1 MGKAVRSV
9 LLMKESQYSLN
20 PPSGKVVCRYD
31 TKLTPKELP
40 LVPATEIDGKIPYP
54 FLNPL
59 QSLFFYAYQGGSSL
73 VCAPTSAGKSLIAY
87 LFMKDKKGRKVYI
100 APTKSLVYEKALEFK
115 KYYKN
120 VDVRTGD
127 RLLENYKELTGDV
140 VVSTYENLAYAFRN
154 RSSWVENM
162 HCLVVD
168 EVHQMVKRWVLEE
181 VITYALK
188 RDIPILG
195 LSATLPDARGIAQ
208 WLEVQLLVESEW
220 RPTELIR
227 DVKLLKEF
235 DKVGRKK
242 GREYALP
249 AKLLSCMFEI
259 PKHDEQV
266 ILFVPSKKIG
276 WKLLEL
282 AKEEKIG
289 IMNRTLPFEAEERE
303 EKEIAFHNADVPK
316 EEREEIEKAFRDGK
330 LRRLIAT
337 QTLAYGVNLP
347 ADRVLVLVRMFWERG
362 KVKMLPDALDILQ
375 MEGRAGRL
383 GIKPLG
389 YSNLLLY
396 GGDKDKFERCIRE
409 TFDTSLKGMVKEGKS
424 LDILCL
430 FLLIGMLYEKKNY
443 EGFIR
448 KTYSYSDVSSEEMD
462 RAMNF
467 LTKHGYLDDHELTD
481 KALYCIR
488 SGIPPTKFEEF
499 LRRLSLGLDHL
510 VVIRPL
516 LHMKKFDSLYDFVK
530 GGESFEED
538 LYHVNKKLVPCG
550 NLCFEDNTDQFIF
563 YIEGLTFKYPN
574 IKNPPGEFSYLA
586 TDALHLVRILL
597 ELKKLNLWNLSTM
610 DILQIAHS
618 VKYGVEKSYSSL
630 CGIKGI
636 GHIRANLLKRFMQS
650 QGIEAPPLG
659 SKTEELLSILR
670 EEEALEYILTE
681 DRKLSE
687 SKAKEEVRRVMKIIE
702 RNSEGFLMDDKILLA
717 FGLFS
722 MGEVAYRM
730 KKEELLRHIL
740 WS

>member
-9 LLMKESQYSLN
+9 LLMKESHYSIN

-31 TKLTPKELP
+31 SELRLKELP
-40 LVPATEIDGKIPYP
+40 LVPSTEIDERIPYL

-87 LFMKDKKGRKVYI
+87 LFMKDKKGRKVYV
-100 APTKSLVYEKALEFK
+100 APTKSLVYEKAIEFK
-115 KYYKN
+115 KYYRN
-120 VDVRTGD
+120 VNVRTGD
-127 RLLENYKELTGDV
+127 RLLENYKEPTGDV
-140 VVSTYENLAYAFRN
+140 IVSTYENLAYAFRN
-154 RSSWVENM
+154 RSSWVNSV

-168 EVHQMVKRWVLEE
+168 EVHQMTKRWVLEE
-181 VITYALK
+181 AITYALR

-195 LSATLPDARGIAQ
+195 LSATLPDASSIAQ
-208 WLEVQLLVESEW
+208 WLDINLLVQSEW

-235 DKVGRKK
+235 NKVRKKK

-249 AKLLSCMFEI
+249 AKLLGCMFEI
-259 PKHDEQV
+259 PQYDEKV

-289 IMNRTLPFEAEERE
+289 IMNRTLPFEVEERE

-316 EEREEIEKAFRDGK
+316 EEREEIEEAFRNGK
-330 LRRLIAT
+330 LKRLIAT

-362 KVKMLPDALDILQ
+362 KLRILPDALDIIQ

-396 GGDKDKFERCIRE
+396 GGDKDSFERCIKE
-409 TFDTSLKGMVKEGKS
+409 TFDTSLRRMIKEEKN

-430 FLLIGMLYEKKNY
+430 LLLIGMLYEQKNY

-448 KTYSYSDVSSEEMD
+448 KTYSYSDVSNKEIE
-462 RAMNF
+462 RAMSF
-467 LTKHGYLDDHELTD
+467 LTNHGYLNGYELTE

-499 LRRLSLGLDHL
+499 LIRLSLGLDHL
-510 VVIRPL
+510 VITRPL

-538 LYHVNKKLVPCG
+538 RYHVAKKLIPCG
-550 NLCFEDNTDQFIF
+550 ELCFKDNTDQFIF

-586 TDALHLVRILL
+586 TDALHLVRMLI
-597 ELKKLNLWNLSTM
+597 ELRKLKLWNLSTM
-610 DILQIAHS
+610 DILHIAHS
-618 VKYGVEKSYSSL
+618 VKYGVDPRYSSL

-650 QGIEAPPLG
+650 QGKQAPPLG
-659 SKTEELLSILR
+659 SKVEELLNTF
-670 EEEALEYILTE
+670 EEEALEQILIE
-681 DRKLSE
+681 DRKLDR
-687 SKAKEEVRRVMKIIE
+687 KRAQEEVKRVINVLE
-702 RNSEGFLMDDKILLA
+702 RNSKGFLIDDRILLA

-722 MGEVAYRM
+722 MGDVAYRM
-730 KKEELLRHIL
+730 RKEELLKNII